1 MNVEQMTDRN
11 STTRSTIGVIGMND
25 LQRTFVSDHIA
36 DLEREGAALRAE
48 RDRDHLRVHGPDGA
62 TATEHPVDAPSHRVR
77 LGSWLVAV
85 GEAIAGPPQRPTALA
100 GSSSGASGS
109 GMKDDDPCD
118 DGPDRLAPA
127 A

>member
-1 MNVEQMTDRN
+1 MSIEHVTDRN
-11 STTRSTIGVIGMND
+11 MATRSTIGVIGMSE
-25 LQRTFVSDHIA
+25 LQRTFVSEHIA

-48 RDRDHLRVHGPDGA
+48 RDRDHLRVHGADGA
-62 TATEHPVDAPSHRVR
+62 TATDHPVDAPSRRVR
-77 LGSWLVAV
+77 LGSWLVSI
-85 GEAIAGPPQRPTALA
+85 GQAIAGPAPRPTPMA

-109 GMKDDDPCD
+109 ALTDHGPSD